1 MSLIGSI
8 VLLGF
13 ILFIVLMPVVAVV
26 ATVSEQRTKQKQIE
40 AQMAQAELERQR
52 QIYAQN
58 NYVAAQAAEQQKS
71 LAWVCASCGAN
82 NFNREVCEFCGAGK
96 PN

>member
-1 MSLIGSI
+1 MWIFVFFL
-8 VLLGF
+8 
-13 ILFIVLMPVVAVV
+13 ILFVSAVILAGVVGVAVMK
-26 ATVSEQRTKQKQIE
+26 TSRKQID
-40 AQMAQAELERQR
+40 AQNNYQMVQAELERQR

-58 NYVAAQAAEQQKS
+58 NYVAAQAAEQQKN

-82 NFNREVCEFCGAGK
+82 NYNREVCEFCGAGK